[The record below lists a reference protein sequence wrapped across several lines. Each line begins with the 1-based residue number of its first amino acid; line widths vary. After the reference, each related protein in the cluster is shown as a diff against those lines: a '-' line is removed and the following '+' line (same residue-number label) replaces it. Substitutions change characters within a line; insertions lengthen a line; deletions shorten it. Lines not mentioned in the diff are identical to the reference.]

1 MDPEE
6 LHERAR
12 AARNVR
18 TQRDAA
24 ENRIAGER
32 LRRAMREA
40 FAREDARKRHEGR
53 GAARPDP
60 RERSDQ

>member
-1 MDPEE
+1 
-6 LHERAR
+6 
-12 AARNVR
+12 
-18 TQRDAA
+18 
-24 ENRIAGER
+24 
-32 LRRAMREA
+32 MREA